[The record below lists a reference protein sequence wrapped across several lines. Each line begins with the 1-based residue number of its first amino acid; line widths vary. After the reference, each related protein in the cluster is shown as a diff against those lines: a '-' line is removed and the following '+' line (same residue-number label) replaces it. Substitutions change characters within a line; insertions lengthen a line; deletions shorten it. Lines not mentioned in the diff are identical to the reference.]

1 MATMRP
7 ARSRAAASA
16 MGSPA
21 TGSED
26 IDSSDQP
33 RTAIAAARGLGVVAA
48 VGRVPVL
55 GLARLAQIE
64 DRHRRALPVIRQAP
78 HNGVAGPAVRAAGEG
93 VPVPAPAGIR
103 DFGQARRAGGGI
115 GRHGAGDR
123 ARPGRARRQREATL
137 TLDCGEIGGANRVHP
152 SQRRSLVGDPRL
164 ELVQVGSP
172 ALDLAPDTLVVV
184 AGRAGQRQ
192 APGQPVQ
199 VGPEPH
205 ALNGAGY
212 AQASTSHWSGMVRA
226 VAGTVTFTRCN
237 LQIVEL
243 TRLSG
248 ISSLPCHSAREL
260 TWGKACSLRK
270 DTACDD

>member
-7 ARSRAAASA
+7 ARSSAAASGYGVA
-16 MGSPA
+16 GD
-21 TGSED
+21 GLGGHRLQH
-26 IDSSDQP
+26 QP
-33 RTAIAAARGLGVVAA
+33 RTAIAAAHGLGVVAA

-64 DRHRRALPVIRQAP
+64 GRHRRALSVIRQVP

-103 DFGQARRAGGGI
+103 DLGQARRAGGDI

-152 SQRRSLVGDPRL
+152 SQRGSLVGDPRF
-164 ELVQVGSP
+164 ELFQVGSA
-172 ALDLAPDTLVVV
+172 ALDLAPHSVVVV
-184 AGRAGQRQ
+184 AGRPGQRQ

-243 TRLSG
+243 TRLSV
-248 ISSLPCHSAREL
+248 SL
-260 TWGKACSLRK
+260 ACLATRPVS
-270 DTACDD
+270 